1 MPCPTCRAPI
11 RHGAEY
17 CARCGA
23 ALPPVCEGCGAALE
37 ATDRFCGACGRPVA
51 ANADSPGQAPAPPAE
66 AEHRQI
72 TVAFC
77 DLVGSTAH
85 ASKLDPEDWRDVVR
99 QFQKTCIDVIQRF
112 EGHVAQYLGDG
123 LLVYFGYPHAHED
136 DAERAIRSALGVMA
150 TLTGLN
156 QRLATEHSLE
166 LAARVGI
173 HTGPVVVGDMGQSG
187 RPEILAMGATANLAA
202 RLQAVALPGSVVI
215 SQETLQ
221 LVQGIFV
228 TEDLGAK
235 VLKGVSQ
242 PIGVHRVVQASG
254 VRSRLALSR
263 GRLTPFVGRDQEMGV
278 LLDRWERV
286 LDGEGQTVL
295 VQGAAGIGKSRLILS
310 LRERLL
316 PDAHT
321 WLECRGSLYTRGSP
335 FHPMI
340 ELLEAGLAFTARDT
354 PAEKR
359 KRLERGIELAGFDK
373 RDALPPIA
381 ALLDLP
387 AEPAEEPARST
398 PRSIRDRTIETLT
411 AWILALSVDQPV
423 VLIVED
429 VHWFD
434 PSSLDL
440 LGALFARSG
449 SSRVLALMTARPEF
463 EMPWPAPVHA
473 TVVPIDSL
481 RRRQARELVEGRARD
496 GRLSQGAVERIVDR
510 ADGVPF
516 YLEELTQAALE
527 AEAVGAALTIPA
539 TLKDS
544 LTARLDRLGA
554 EKEVAQLAS
563 VIGRE
568 FPHRLLEAAA
578 GVDPEALRGALDRL
592 VASEL
597 LLRHE
602 RLPETSYVFRHA
614 LIQEAAYG
622 ALLRPKRRAL
632 HARVASALERGFP
645 ELAASQ
651 PELLAR
657 HFDEAGMPAEAIRCY
672 QRAGERDTA
681 RSAPLE
687 AIAHL
692 SRGLQLVELRPQ
704 PEREREELALR
715 MALGPSL
722 IAARGPGDAE
732 AGSTYQRARA
742 LCAPDA
748 PELLHILPGIYTFHL
763 NRGEMQA
770 AFEVAQEQLA
780 MASRAGDSAHLVRA
794 HWSLGQTLCLR
805 GDPVEATRELE
816 RAVALFDPARDR
828 LLSHDRSDQ
837 GVSLR
842 SWLSWASWLAG
853 EPDSARR
860 WGDEAVA
867 IAREGAHPYSLA
879 YSLGFD
885 AVLHSMMRER
895 SESILRA
902 REAVA
907 ISQERG
913 FPVYLALGKIVALW
927 SEAPVSLEHDPEGRA
942 VVDGFRK
949 AFGALTGRGT
959 LMGRP
964 LVTAALAEILCDLG
978 QRAEALETI
987 QAGLAYGAETGIW
1000 FWHPELL
1007 RMQGDLALR
1016 AETKTERARGE
1027 ALFTQAMELAREQ
1040 RARSLELRAA
1050 TSLARLWRERGELAR
1065 ARELLAPIFGAFRQG
1080 RGTPDLRAAAEI
1092 LGDENRG

>member
-1 MPCPTCRAPI
+1 MSCPICRAPT
-11 RHGAEY
+11 REGAAFCGQCGAELRPG
-17 CARCGA
+17 CERCGA
-23 ALPPVCEGCGAALE
+23 ALQAA
-37 ATDRFCGACGRPVA
+37 DRFCGACGHPVA
-51 ANADSPGQAPAPPAE
+51 AGSRAPVPTTE

-85 ASKLDPEDWRDVVR
+85 ASKLDPEDWHDVVR
-99 QFQKTCIDVIQRF
+99 RFQKTCLDVIQQF

-123 LLVYFGYPHAHED
+123 LLIYFGYPRAHED
-136 DAERAIRSALGVMA
+136 DAERAIRSALGMLA
-150 TLTGLN
+150 ALTALN
-156 QRLATEHSLE
+156 VRLATEHDLQ

-187 RPEILAMGATANLAA
+187 RAEILAIGATAHLAA
-202 RLQAVALPGSVVI
+202 RLQTEALSGSVVI
-215 SQETLQ
+215 SHETLR

-228 TEDLGAK
+228 TEDLGARS
-235 VLKGVSQ
+235 LKGVTH
-242 PIGVHRVVQASG
+242 PVGMHRVLQASG

-263 GRLTPFVGRDQEMGV
+263 GRLTPFVGREQEMGV
-278 LLDRWERV
+278 LLDRWQRV
-286 LDGEGQTVL
+286 LDGEGQTLL
-295 VQGAAGIGKSRLILS
+295 VRGAAGIGKSRLLFA

-340 ELLEAGLAFTARDT
+340 ELLEAGLAFTGRDT
-354 PAEKR
+354 PAEKSS
-359 KRLERGIELAGFDK
+359 KLQRGIELAGFDA

-381 ALLDLP
+381 RLLGLP
-387 AEPAEEPARST
+387 FETAAEPDRSHAHT
-398 PRSIRDRTIETLT
+398 LRDQTIETLT
-411 AWILALSVDQPV
+411 AWILALSMDQPV

-440 LGALFARSG
+440 LGAVFARSANR
-449 SSRVLALMTARPEF
+449 RVLALMTARPEF
-463 EMPWPAPVHA
+463 EMPWRDPVRV
-473 TVVPIDSL
+473 TVLPIDSL
-481 RRRQARELVEGRARD
+481 RRRQARELVEGSA
-496 GRLSQGAVERIVDR
+496 GTASLSENAVERIVER

-516 YLEELTQAALE
+516 FLEELTQAALE
-527 AEAVGAALTIPA
+527 AVAGGDALTIPA

-554 EKEVAQLAS
+554 EKEIAQLAS

-568 FPHRLLEAAA
+568 FPQRLLEAAA
-578 GVDPEALRGALDRL
+578 EAPPGTVRGALDRL
-592 VASEL
+592 VSSEL

-602 RLPETSYVFRHA
+602 RLPDTSYLFRHA

-632 HARVASALERGFP
+632 HARVALALERHFPEKVASAP
-645 ELAASQ
+645 ELA
-651 PELLAR
+651 AR
-657 HFDEAGMPAEAIRCY
+657 HFDEAGMPAEAIRY
-672 QRAGERDTA
+672 YRSAGERDTA

-692 SRGLQLVELRPQ
+692 SRGLQLVELREP

-732 AGSTYQRARA
+732 AGDTYQRARA
-742 LCAPDA
+742 LCAPNA

-780 MASRAGDSAHLVRA
+780 MASRAADPAHLVRA
-794 HWSLGQTLCLR
+794 HWSLGQSLCLR
-805 GDPVEATRELE
+805 GDPVGAMRQLG
-816 RAVALFDPARDR
+816 RAIALFDPARDR

-837 GVSLR
+837 SVSLR
-842 SWLSWASWLAG
+842 SWLSWATWFAG
-853 EPDSARR
+853 EPHDARR
-860 WGDEAVA
+860 WGEEAVA
-867 IAREGAHPYSLA
+867 IARKGGHPYSLA
-879 YSLGFD
+879 YALGFD
-885 AVLHSMMRER
+885 AVLQTLLRDRVR
-895 SESILRA
+895 SDTRA

-913 FPVYLALGKIVALW
+913 FPVYLAIGKIVALW
-927 SEAPVSLEHDPEGRA
+927 AAAPASLQHDPEGKA
-942 VVDGFRK
+942 TVEGFRR
-949 AFGALTGRGT
+949 AFGALTGRGSH
-959 LMGRP
+959 MGRP
-964 LVTAALAEILCDLG
+964 LVAAALAEILRDLG
-978 QRAEALETI
+978 QRSEALETI
-987 QAGLAYGAETGIW
+987 RAGLAYGDETGIG
-1000 FWHPELL
+1000 FYHAELM
-1007 RMQGDLALR
+1007 RMQGELAIQGESAADR
-1016 AETKTERARGE
+1016 EGGE
-1027 ALFTQAMELAREQ
+1027 ALLVQAMELARKQ
-1040 RARSLELRAA
+1040 RARALELRAA
-1050 TSLARLWRERGELAR
+1050 ASLARLWQERGEQGR
-1065 ARELLAPIFGAFRQG
+1065 GRELLAPIFDAFQQG
-1080 RGTPDLRAAAEI
+1080 FDMPDLIEAAAL
-1092 LGDENRG
+1092 LGRPRKG

>member
-1 MPCPTCRAPI
+1 M
-11 RHGAEY
+11 
-17 CARCGA
+17 
-23 ALPPVCEGCGAALE
+23 
-37 ATDRFCGACGRPVA
+37 
-51 ANADSPGQAPAPPAE
+51 E

-99 QFQKTCIDVIQRF
+99 QFQKTCIEVIQRF

-123 LLVYFGYPHAHED
+123 LLIYFGYPHAHED

-150 TLTGLN
+150 ALGGLN
-156 QRLATEHSLE
+156 QRLATEHGLR

-187 RPEILAMGATANLAA
+187 RTEILAMGATANVAA
-202 RLQAVALPGSVVI
+202 RLQAVALPESVVI
-215 SQETLQ
+215 SQETLH

-235 VLKGVSQ
+235 LLKGVTRPVS
-242 PIGVHRVVQASG
+242 VHRVLQASG
-254 VRSRLALSR
+254 VRSRLTLSR
-263 GRLTPFVGRDQEMGV
+263 ARLTPFVGREQEMGV

-286 LDGEGQTVL
+286 LDGEGQTLL
-295 VQGAAGIGKSRLILS
+295 VQGAAGIGKSRLILA
-310 LRERLL
+310 LRERLF

-340 ELLEAGLAFTARDT
+340 ELLEAGLSFSARDT
-354 PAEKR
+354 PAEKSS
-359 KRLERGIELAGFDK
+359 KLERGIALAGFAA

-381 ALLDLP
+381 GLLGLP
-387 AEPAEEPARST
+387 VEPAEELERSASRT
-398 PRSIRDRTIETLT
+398 LRDQTIETLT
-411 AWILALSVDQPV
+411 AWMLALSMDQPV

-440 LGALFARSG
+440 LGTLFARSAN
-449 SSRVLALMTARPEF
+449 SRVLALMTARPDF
-463 EMPWPAPVHA
+463 EMPWPDPVHA

-481 RRRQARELVEGRARD
+481 RRRKARELVEGSAGA
-496 GRLSQGAVERIVDR
+496 GRLSGSAVERIVDR

-516 YLEELTQAALE
+516 FLEELTQAALE
-527 AEAVGAALTIPA
+527 AEAEGDALTIPA

-554 EKEVAQLAS
+554 EKEIAQLAS

-578 GVDPEALRGALDRL
+578 GAEPEALRGALERL
-592 VASEL
+592 VSSEL

-632 HARVASALERGFP
+632 HARVASALERCFP
-645 ELAASQ
+645 ELVTSE
-651 PELLAR
+651 PELAAR
-657 HFDEAGMPAEAIRCY
+657 HFDEAGMPAEAIRYY
-672 QRAGERDTA
+672 QLAGERDTA

-722 IAARGPGDAE
+722 IAARGPGDTE
-732 AGSTYQRARA
+732 AGQAYLRART

-780 MASRAGDSAHLVRA
+780 MARRAADPAHLVRA
-794 HWSLGQTLCLR
+794 HWSLGQTHCLR
-805 GDPVEATRELE
+805 GNPLDAVRELE
-816 RAVALFDPARDR
+816 RAVALFEPARDR

-853 EPDSARR
+853 EPDHALR

-867 IAREGAHPYSLA
+867 LARDGAHPYSLA
-879 YSLGFD
+879 YALGFD
-885 AVLHSMMRER
+885 AVLHYMLRDRRKSDE
-895 SESILRA
+895 RA

-913 FPVYLALGKIVALW
+913 FPVYLAVGKIVALW
-927 SEAPVSLEHDPEGRA
+927 AEAPASLEHDPAGKATVE
-942 VVDGFRK
+942 GFRR
-949 AFGALTGRGT
+949 ALGALTGRGSH
-959 LMGRP
+959 MGRP
-964 LVTAALAEILCDLG
+964 LVAAALAEILRDSG
-978 QRAEALETI
+978 QRSEALETI
-987 QAGLAYGAETGIW
+987 RAGLAFGAETGIW
-1000 FWHPELL
+1000 LWHAELL

-1016 AETKTERARGE
+1016 DESAAERDAGE
-1027 ALFTQAMELAREQ
+1027 ALLAQAMETAREQ

-1050 TSLARLWRERGELAR
+1050 TSLARLWRERGEAER
-1065 ARELLAPIFGAFRQG
+1065 ARKMLAPIFGAFTQG
-1080 RGTPDLRAAAEI
+1080 FDTPDLLAAAALLDGE
-1092 LGDENRG
+1092 GEG

>member
-1 MPCPTCRAPI
+1 MPCPICRAPI
-11 RHGAEY
+11 RDGAEF
-17 CARCGA
+17 CAQCGA
-23 ALPPVCEGCGAALE
+23 SLRPGCEGCGAALE
-37 ATDRFCGACGRPVA
+37 ATDRFCSACGRPVA
-51 ANADSPGQAPAPPAE
+51 AGSEAAGPAPLRPAE

-99 QFQKTCIDVIQRF
+99 QFQKICIEVIQRF

-150 TLTGLN
+150 ALTGLN
-156 QRLATEHSLE
+156 QRLATEHGLQ

-187 RPEILAMGATANLAA
+187 RPEILAMGATANVAA
-202 RLQAVALPGSVVI
+202 RLQTVALPGSVVI

-228 TEDLGAK
+228 IEDLGAK
-235 VLKGVSQ
+235 QLKGVTL
-242 PIGVHRVVQASG
+242 PVAVHRVLQASG
-254 VRSRLALSR
+254 VRSRLALAR
-263 GRLTPFVGRDQEMGV
+263 GRLTPFVGREQEMGV
-278 LLDRWERV
+278 LRDRWERV

-295 VQGAAGIGKSRLILS
+295 VRGAAGIGKSRLIFA

-354 PAEKR
+354 PAEKLN
-359 KRLERGIELAGFDK
+359 RLRRGIELSGLDA

-381 ALLDLP
+381 GLLGLP
-387 AEPAEEPARST
+387 VEAADDPGRSD
-398 PRSIRDRTIETLT
+398 PRSLRDRTIETLT
-411 AWILALSVDQPV
+411 AWMLALSMDQPV

-440 LGALFARSG
+440 LGALFARTG
-449 SSRVLALMTARPEF
+449 SRRVLALMTARPEF
-463 EMPWPAPVHA
+463 EMPWPAPVRA
-473 TVVPIDSL
+473 TLVPIESL
-481 RRRQARELVEGRARD
+481 RRRQARELVEGSAEG
-496 GRLSQGAVERIVDR
+496 GRLSQAAVERIVDR

-516 YLEELTQAALE
+516 FLEELTHAAME
-527 AEAVGAALTIPA
+527 AGAEGDALTIPA

-578 GVDPEALRGALDRL
+578 GMEPAALRGALDRL
-592 VASEL
+592 VSSGL

-622 ALLRPKRRAL
+622 ALLRSKRRAL
-632 HARVASALERGFP
+632 HARVAHALERSFP
-645 ELAASQ
+645 ELTASE
-651 PELLAR
+651 PEVAAR
-657 HFDEAGMPAEAIRCY
+657 HFDDAGMPAEAIRYY
-672 QRAGERDTA
+672 QLAGERDTA
-681 RSAPLE
+681 RSASLE

-704 PEREREELALR
+704 PERDREELALR

-732 AGSTYQRARA
+732 AGRNYLRARA
-742 LCAPDA
+742 LCARDA
-748 PELLHILPGIYTFHL
+748 SELVHILPGIYTFHL
-763 NRGEMQA
+763 NRGALQP

-780 MASRAGDSAHLVRA
+780 LATRAGDPAHLVRA
-794 HWSLGQTLCLR
+794 HWSLGQSLCLR
-805 GDPVEATRELE
+805 GDPVDATRELE

-837 GVSLR
+837 SVSLR
-842 SWLSWASWLAG
+842 SWLSWASWIAG
-853 EPDSARR
+853 EPDDARR
-860 WGDEAVA
+860 WGDEGIA
-867 IAREGAHPYSLA
+867 IARDGAHPYSLA
-879 YSLGFD
+879 YALGFD
-885 AVLHSMMRER
+885 AVLHSMMRDRPKSLER
-895 SESILRA
+895 AL
-902 REAVA
+902 EAVS

-913 FPVYLALGKIVALW
+913 FPVYLALGKMVALW
-927 SEAPVSLEHDPEGRA
+927 AEAPVSLENDPAGRA
-942 VVDGFRK
+942 IVEGFRK
-949 AFGALTGRGT
+949 AFGSLTGRGT
-959 LMGRP
+959 HMGRP
-964 LVTAALAEILCDLG
+964 LVTAALAEVLRDLG

-987 QAGLAYGAETGIW
+987 QAGLAYGTETGIW
-1000 FWHPELL
+1000 LWHAELL
-1007 RMQGDLALR
+1007 RMQGELALQAESAADR
-1016 AETKTERARGE
+1016 AGGE
-1027 ALFTQAMELAREQ
+1027 ALIAQALELARKQ
-1040 RARSLELRAA
+1040 RARSLELRSANR
-1050 TSLARLWRERGELAR
+1050 LALLWRERGERAR
-1065 ARELLAPIFGAFRQG
+1065 AREMLAPIFGAFSQG
-1080 RGTPDLRAAAEI
+1080 FDTPDLLAAAAI
-1092 LGDENRG
+1092 LDDEAGG

>member
-1 MPCPTCRAPI
+1 MPCPVCRAPA
-11 RHGAEY
+11 RDGAEF
-17 CARCGA
+17 CAQCGA
-23 ALPPVCEGCGAALE
+23 GLRPRCESCHGALE
-37 ATDRFCGACGRPVA
+37 ATDRFCSACGHPVA
-51 ANADSPGQAPAPPAE
+51 AAGLAPIPSAE

-99 QFQKTCIDVIQRF
+99 QFQKICIEVIQRF

-136 DAERAIRSALGVMA
+136 DAERAIRSSLGVMA
-150 TLTGLN
+150 ALGGLN
-156 QRLATEHSLE
+156 QRLATEHGLQ

-187 RPEILAMGATANLAA
+187 RPEILAMGATANVAA
-202 RLQAVALPGSVVI
+202 RLQTVALPGSVVI
-215 SQETLQ
+215 SHETLQ

-228 TEDLGAK
+228 SEDLGARP
-235 VLKGVSQ
+235 LKGVTRPVS
-242 PIGVHRVVQASG
+242 VYRVLQASG
-254 VRSRLALSR
+254 VRSRLAHSR
-263 GRLTPFVGRDQEMGV
+263 GRLTPFVGREQEMGI

-286 LDGEGQTVL
+286 LDGEGQTLL
-295 VQGAAGIGKSRLILS
+295 VRGPAGIGKSRLILA

-354 PAEKR
+354 PAEKLN
-359 KRLERGIELAGFDK
+359 RLRRGIELAGIDA

-381 ALLDLP
+381 GLLGLP
-387 AEPAEEPARST
+387 VEPADDPGRGDART
-398 PRSIRDRTIETLT
+398 LRDRTIETLT
-411 AWILALSVDQPV
+411 AWMLALSRDQPV

-440 LGALFARSG
+440 LGALFPRSATH
-449 SSRVLALMTARPEF
+449 RVLVLMTARPEF
-463 EMPWPAPVHA
+463 EMPWPEPARA
-473 TVVPIDSL
+473 TLVPIDSL
-481 RRRQARELVEGRARD
+481 RRRQARELVEGSAGA

-516 YLEELTQAALE
+516 FLEELTQATLE
-527 AEAVGAALTIPA
+527 AEAGGDALAIPA

-544 LTARLDRLGA
+544 LTARLDRLGG

-578 GVDPEALRGALDRL
+578 GMEPEALRSALDRL
-592 VASEL
+592 VSSGL

-622 ALLRPKRRAL
+622 ALLRSKRRAL
-632 HARVASALERGFP
+632 HARVALALERSFPELVASEP
-645 ELAASQ
+645 ELAA
-651 PELLAR
+651 R
-657 HFDEAGMPAEAIRCY
+657 HFDDAGMPAEAIRYY
-672 QRAGERDTA
+672 QLAGERDTA

-704 PEREREELALR
+704 PERDREELALR

-722 IAARGPGDAE
+722 IAARGPGDTE
-732 AGSTYQRARA
+732 AGRTYLRARA
-742 LCAPDA
+742 LCARDA
-748 PELLHILPGIYTFHL
+748 PELMHILPGIYTFHL
-763 NRGEMQA
+763 NRGEMQSA
-770 AFEVAQEQLA
+770 LEVAQEQLA
-780 MASRAGDSAHLVRA
+780 MASRAGDPAHLVRA

-805 GDPVEATRELE
+805 GDPVDAARELE
-816 RAVALFDPARDR
+816 RAIALFDPARDR

-837 GVSLR
+837 SVSLR
-842 SWLSWASWLAG
+842 SWLSWATWLAG
-853 EPDSARR
+853 EPDSARH

-879 YSLGFD
+879 YALGFD
-885 AVLHSMMRER
+885 AVLNCMIRDRPR
-895 SESILRA
+895 SDERA

-913 FPVYLALGKIVALW
+913 FPVYLAIGKIVAMW
-927 SEAPVSLEHDPEGRA
+927 AEAPVTLEHDPQGRA
-942 VVDGFRK
+942 IVEGFRK
-949 AFGALTGRGT
+949 ALGALTGRGSQ
-959 LMGRP
+959 MGRP
-964 LVTAALAEILCDLG
+964 LVAAALAEILRDLG
-978 QRAEALETI
+978 QRSEALETI
-987 QAGLAYGAETGIW
+987 RAGLAYGTQTGIW
-1000 FWHPELL
+1000 LWHADLL
-1007 RMQGDLALR
+1007 RMQGDLALE
-1016 AETKTERARGE
+1016 AESAADREGGE
-1027 ALFTQAMELAREQ
+1027 AMLAQALEIARKQ

-1050 TSLARLWRERGELAR
+1050 TSLARLWRERGERAR
-1065 ARELLAPIFGAFRQG
+1065 ARELLAPIFGAFQQG
-1080 RGTPDLRAAAEI
+1080 FDTADLLAAAAI
-1092 LGDENRG
+1092 LGDGGGG